1 MVVDLLL
8 YVPVVEAGRQL
19 EAAVVIW
26 GEKLMARVGSCG
38 HTEK

>member
-1 MVVDLLL
+1 MVVDLLP

-26 GEKLMARVGSCG
+26 GELMARVGSCG